1 MSDYRSIHVIQA
13 TRSFIKCMASL
24 QYTVSPKPPG
34 QSECKCSWWPHLET
48 KSNVWSPSSIFVILV
63 SVIMYI
69 ALYIAYSESQDFKHR
84 CQVIDV
90 NKYIFYPKKSE
101 FSLRAGCVLSLF
113 FLYVSNWSKWYFS
126 WYFWLNKCAWLFCCG
141 NSANSA
147 ILTKFRQTFCKPMW
161 VRRDNSAPDG

>member
-1 MSDYRSIHVIQA
+1 VSFIPGVTKFFLGITLSEINPPHWMSGKARCQIHVIQA

-24 QYTVSPKPPG
+24 QYTVSPKPPR
-34 QSECKCSWWPHLET
+34 QSKCKCSWWPHLET

-113 FLYVSNWSKWYFS
+113 FLCIELIEMVF
-126 WYFWLNKCAWLFCCG
+126 FMIF
-141 NSANSA
+141 
-147 ILTKFRQTFCKPMW
+147 LTE
-161 VRRDNSAPDG
+161 